1 MKLLIVEDEAIIAQD
16 IAWVAE
22 SVLHFEVVFAETEDE
37 ALEAITCAQLAAAVL
52 DANLQEGRAERV
64 AAALQQSQ
72 IPFFVCSGCIS
83 QRLLPRPLNTAP
95 LLRKPYRQDALI
107 AHLNLLVNQDIES
120 GKL

>member
-83 QRLLPRPLNTAP
+83 QSLLPSPLNTAP
-95 LLRKPYRQDALI
+95 LLRKPYRKDALI